1 MKKLLLVLLVVF
13 LLWGCAAGEPEVTP
27 EYVLTYAENQP
38 EDYPT
43 TQGAHYFADLVEE
56 RTGGRIVIDVICD
69 AQMGTQQ
76 EVLDQM
82 AFGGIDF
89 TRVSLSSISDELPIL
104 NVLQLPFLYED
115 ADHLWRVLD
124 GPIGE
129 EFLDV
134 FEEAGLVGLS
144 WYDGGARSFYAATP
158 IRSAADLQ
166 GMTVRVQDSRM
177 MEDMISLLGAT
188 PVTIAYS
195 DVFAAFETGKIDAA
209 ENSWTSYE
217 SRNHHLLAPCYT
229 EDRHTRVPE
238 VQLISGMLWAEL
250 DEEDR
255 AVILECARESALYQ
269 RELWTKREEQAQKLA
284 MDEGTRCFTFSDEAY
299 EELKA
304 LCQPLYGRYCGE
316 YMDLIAQ
323 IQAG

>member
-1 MKKLLLVLLVVF
+1 MKKLFPILLILL
-13 LLWGCAAGEPEVTP
+13 LLCGCAAKEPIP

-38 EDYPT
+38 ANYPT
-43 TQGAHYFADLVEE
+43 TLGAKYFARLVEK
-56 RTGGRIVIDVICD
+56 RTGGRIVVDVRWD
-69 AQMGTQQ
+69 GQMGTQK
-76 EVLDQM
+76 EVVDQL

-89 TRVSLSSISDELPIL
+89 TRVSLSSLSDELPIL

-284 MDEGTRCFTFSDEAY
+284 MDEGTRCFTFGDEAY

-304 LCQPLYGRYCGE
+304 ICQPLYSRYCGD